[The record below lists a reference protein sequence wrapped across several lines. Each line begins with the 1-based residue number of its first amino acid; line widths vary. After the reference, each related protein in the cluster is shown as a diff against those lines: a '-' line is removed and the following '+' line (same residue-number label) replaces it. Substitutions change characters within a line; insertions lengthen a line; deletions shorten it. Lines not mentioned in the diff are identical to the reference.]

1 MKKAKGAIEKNFRA
15 NSGFY
20 FPIFI
25 SLCLLAAGIFSFI
38 NHRAQA
44 QTGGNF
50 TITQSVIAGG
60 GQNSAGGAFSVDG
73 TVGQAVAGANLTGGM
88 FSLAVGFW
96 TFNPFAGQGFESD
109 VAPRNGGDGVVQSN
123 DVVQVQR
130 FQIGLDLPFQT
141 NELQRADSAPFSSK
155 GDNLLQ
161 SNDVVQTQR
170 YQIGLETLQNAAGP
184 GALVETIAQNEALK
198 PEETATEIIAFEPPK
213 PLSKK
218 TVTTATATLAHRR
231 VQVQNASASAGQQV
245 QVNIL
250 VDADGDESAYGF
262 RVSYNQTILTNPVTA
277 IGTAGGSRLCNTA
290 TAGQINCSI
299 NNFPDNNPSSSTDQ
313 IGEIHTG
320 DNQQLLRIT
329 FTIAASAPGGMTPIT
344 LSNVNASNDAAN
356 NLTITSQNGSV
367 TVLGPTAT
375 IVNISGRVTRQD
387 GRGVPR
393 VRVVLQDVSTGLIK
407 TVQTNPFG
415 YFQIQGLEIGHF
427 YILTARSKRHQ
438 FTPENYSLTLME
450 DLTEINFTALESES
464 PDPPVLKK

>member
-1 MKKAKGAIEKNFRA
+1 MKRIL
-15 NSGFY
+15 Y
-20 FPIFI
+20 FFSVIALVSASF
-25 SLCLLAAGIFSFI
+25 LLTRTF
-38 NHRAQA
+38 AQS
-44 QTGGNF
+44 GGNF

-60 GQNSAGGAFSVDG
+60 GQNSAGAAFSVDG
-73 TVGQAVAGANLTGGM
+73 TIGQAVAGNTPVGAP
-88 FSLAVGFW
+88 FSLASGFW
-96 TFNPFAGQGFESD
+96 TFNPFAGFGFEGD

-123 DVVQVQR
+123 DVIQVQR
-130 FQIGLDLPFQT
+130 FQIGLDQPFQT

-218 TVTTATATLAHRR
+218 TVTAATATLAHRR

-250 VDADGDESAYGF
+250 ADADGDESAYGF
-262 RVSYNQTILTNPVTA
+262 RVNYNQTILTNPVTA
-277 IGTAGGSRLCNTA
+277 IGTAGGARLCNTA

-313 IGEIHTG
+313 IGEIHSG

-329 FTIAASAPGGMTPIT
+329 FTIAANAPGGMTPIT
-344 LSNVNASNDAAN
+344 LSNVNASDDAAN
-356 NLTITSQNGSV
+356 NLSITSQNGSV
-367 TVLGPTAT
+367 TVLGPTAAT
-375 IVNISGRVTRQD
+375 VSVSGRVVTAE
-387 GRGVPR
+387 GRGIR
-393 VRVVLQDVSTGLIK
+393 NARLTLTDAKGLTRTAQ
-407 TVQTNPFG
+407 TVTFG
-415 YFQIQGLEIGHF
+415 YFRFDQIEAGQV
-427 YILTARSKRHQ
+427 YILEVASKRFVFANSRRVISVQ
-438 FTPENYSLTLME
+438 E
-450 DLTEINFTALESES
+450 DVSELDFVAE
-464 PDPPVLKK
+464 PQ